1 MSHFNTPRASSRRR
15 FAFTLSNAIESLELR
30 RLMHA
35 GHDHG
40 TGVASPAANLPTAYD
55 VLPAGVLAKFDDGG
69 HITRSEYLD
78 LSIEEQAIVNPHS
91 VEDDRT
97 LEEQHAELIDLP
109 QGRAG
114 GDAAIAY
121 PDLVPLVGG
130 GYLQPYLDQTEQPGR
145 NLLRFSTAV
154 GNQGQG
160 PAILFSGNTSEYAL
174 PDGRQLVKQRLF
186 NFENNVFTQAED
198 REAGRF
204 VYHPQHGHFHLEDYA
219 TYRLLNA
226 DGSQVMRADGTVAE
240 GDKVGFCLINI
251 NSSFTTTS
259 GASSSTLPGYNRT
272 GQPSTSCGFLQGIHV
287 GRADVY
293 DSIYDGQWI
302 DVTGVANG
310 SYLLEVTLDASN
322 AMMESN
328 EVNNTVRVPVT
339 LNATTPTGGIALDRF
354 DLLTNGGPNNTI
366 ATATN
371 LGELGVQT
379 QSGLTMHADSDVD
392 YFRFTAASTGSYAVE
407 LSVANRIVDLYV
419 YDDALTELGR
429 NTTPT
434 QGTTSSP
441 VTKRVTTNFIEG
453 HTYYVRAEGFSG
465 SGTGGDTGGLSNN
478 YALKVFINPT
488 VRAGAPLAAAAE
500 DGLAEGSF
508 TIARNGPFSS
518 ALIVNFSLGGTAER
532 GVDYDLMYN
541 GSVLTGN
548 SMTIGVEALTETI
561 RVVPKTD
568 AAVEAAETVTLT
580 LSTNAAYVVGA
591 GAAAALVTLADT
603 APKVLA
609 STFKPLVNAVS
620 FDFSLDVSASLAAS
634 DLILTDIATG
644 LPTAVTASSVAW
656 NPTGQTATFTL
667 NGPLPQG
674 NFRATLAAASVTHA
688 QGAALA
694 ADASVDFSYLPAD
707 GNLDGVV
714 DFADLVPLSQHYNLA
729 GTFGDGDYNY
739 DGTIDFADL
748 IILSQNYNAG
758 TVPPGGVSSVKP
770 TATATPVVPKTRV
783 GGKTGRIAAEVL

>member
-1 MSHFNTPRASSRRR
+1 
-15 FAFTLSNAIESLELR
+15 
-30 RLMHA
+30 MHA

-40 TGVASPAANLPTAYD
+40 AGVATPAVNLPATYD
-55 VLPAGVLAKFDDGG
+55 VLPAKTRAQFDDGG
-69 HITRSEYLD
+69 HITLSEFLA
-78 LSIEEQAIVNPHS
+78 LPAEQQAIINPHS
-91 VEDDRT
+91 IEDDRT

-121 PDLVPLVGG
+121 PDLIPLVGGSG
-130 GYLQPYLDQTEQPGR
+130 GYLQPFLDQTEQPGR

-154 GNQGQG
+154 GNQGAG
-160 PAILFSGNTSEYAL
+160 PAILYSGNTSEFAL

-186 NFENNVFTQAED
+186 NFENNAFTQAEE

-204 VYHPQHGHFHLEDYA
+204 VYHPAHGHFHLEDYA
-219 TYRLLNA
+219 TYRLLNTN
-226 DGSQVMRADGTVAE
+226 GTQVMRADGTVAE

-251 NSSFTTTS
+251 TSSFTTTS
-259 GASSSTLPGYNRT
+259 GTSSSTLPGYNRP

-310 SYLLEVTLDASN
+310 SYLLEVTLDASD
-322 AMMESN
+322 AMLESN

-339 LNATTPTGGIALDRF
+339 LNAGTPTGGIALDRF
-354 DLLTNGGPNNTI
+354 DLLANGGPNNTV

-392 YFRFTAASTGSYAVE
+392 YFKFTAASTGNYGVE

-434 QGTTSSP
+434 LGSTTTP
-441 VTKRVTTNFIEG
+441 VIKRVITNCVEG
-453 HTYYVRAEGFSG
+453 RTYYVRAEGFSG
-465 SGTGGDTGGLSNN
+465 SGSGGDTGGLSNN
-478 YALKVFINPT
+478 YALRVLINPT
-488 VRAGAPLAAAAE
+488 VRAASPVGAASE

-508 TIARNGPFSS
+508 TLARNGPFSS
-518 ALIVNFSLGGTAER
+518 ALIVNFSVGGTAQR
-532 GVDYDLMYN
+532 GVDFDLVYN
-541 GSVLTGN
+541 GSVLAGN
-548 SMTIGVEALTETI
+548 SLTIGVESLTETI
-561 RVVPKTD
+561 RVVPRADT
-568 AAVEAAETVTLT
+568 AIEAAETVTLT
-580 LSTNAAYVVGA
+580 LSNSTAYVVGA
-591 GAAAALVTLADT
+591 GAAAALVTLSDT
-603 APKVLA
+603 APRVLA
-609 STFKPLVNAVS
+609 SLFKPLINKVS
-620 FDFSLDVSASLAAS
+620 FDFSLDVGASLAAT
-634 DLILTDIATG
+634 DLILTDVATG

-656 NPTGQTATFTL
+656 DPTGQTATFTL
-667 NGPLPQG
+667 NGPLPRG
-674 NFRATLAAASVTHA
+674 SFRATLASTSVSHA
-688 QGAALA
+688 LGSSLA
-694 ADASVDFSYLPAD
+694 ADATVDFAYLPAD

-714 DFADLVPLSQHYNLA
+714 GFADLVSLSQNYNLA
-729 GTFGDGDYNY
+729 GTFGNGDYNY

-748 IILSQNYNAG
+748 IILSQNYNTSAPLLAG
-758 TVPPGGVSSVKP
+758 GIRAAAPTVTTRLATT
-770 TATATPVVPKTRV
+770 TAVPKTRV
-783 GGKTGRIAAEVL
+783 GGKTGRIAADVL